1 MSRGVKVLFV
11 FGTRPEAIKLAM
23 PIRRMRGDARFAPRV
38 CVTSQHQHMLEP
50 MLQDFGVRADYDT
63 RIMKRNQT
71 LFDLTARG
79 LSSMRGVLE
88 SADPDLV
95 VLQGDTTTTLVGAL
109 AAFYMK
115 IPIAHVEAGL
125 RTNDKFNP
133 FPEEMNRRLTTH
145 LADLHFTPTRRGRD
159 SLRREG
165 VAPGRIR
172 ITGNTAVDALLFMR
186 DRVNAA
192 GRSHYSKVLP
202 RAARGRQVI
211 LATAHRRESFGQG
224 LVNIC
229 EAIREIALTHPGVS
243 LVYPVHPNPN
253 VQRPVRSLL
262 SGLKNVHL
270 IRPLNYESF
279 VYLMMN
285 CHFVLTDSGGI
296 QEEAPALG
304 KPVLVMRDVTERG
317 EAVDA
322 GVARLVGT
330 DKATIVRGVRR
341 LLRSDAAY
349 RAMAGKRSPFGDG
362 LASGRIIE
370 SIARFMGS

>member
-1 MSRGVKVLFV
+1 M
-11 FGTRPEAIKLAM
+11 I
-23 PIRRMRGDARFAPRV
+23 
-38 CVTSQHQHMLEP
+38 
-50 MLQDFGVRADYDT
+50 
-63 RIMKRNQT
+63 
-71 LFDLTARG
+71 
-79 LSSMRGVLE
+79 
-88 SADPDLV
+88 LV
-95 VLQGDTTTTLVGAL
+95 
-109 AAFYMK
+109 
-115 IPIAHVEAGL
+115 
-125 RTNDKFNP
+125 
-133 FPEEMNRRLTTH
+133 
-145 LADLHFTPTRRGRD
+145 
-159 SLRREG
+159 
-165 VAPGRIR
+165 
-172 ITGNTAVDALLFMR
+172 
-186 DRVNAA
+186 
-192 GRSHYSKVLP
+192 
-202 RAARGRQVI
+202 
-211 LATAHRRESFGQG
+211 TAHRRESFGQG

-229 EAIREIALTHPGVS
+229 QAIREIALTHSSVS

-253 VQRPVRSLL
+253 VRRPVRSLL
-262 SGLKNVHL
+262 RGLKNVHL
-270 IRPLNYESF
+270 LGPLNYESF